1 MIKNELLLPTVTVES
16 HGRNAERGKPNTGED
31 LIKGFHLWLNFKK
44 RQEQSMVTE
53 VRTVVTFGSRVMS
66 GGEGTREPSGIL
78 GNVQYLIWSS
88 SSWEVYV
95 NIHQAAY

>member
-1 MIKNELLLPTVTVES
+1 MTMIKNELLLPTVTVES

-53 VRTVVTFGSRVMS
+53 VRTVITS
-66 GGEGTREPSGIL
+66 GQGDVVPTGERGPGRL
-78 GNVQYLIWSS
+78 R
-88 SSWEVYV
+88 
-95 NIHQAAY
+95 